1 MPRAVFYVE
10 RKLSSE
16 GSQGA
21 GLGRAAAVM
30 SARVERRTV
39 SRIAGGCA
47 ALDGGGRARRRPAGA
62 VAAPFSRA
70 GSGGRT
76 LAGCVARMAAS
87 SGRGGCVGGRR
98 GAILSLRCR
107 VCPPAALGLCFGRR
121 RRGALTSARIP
132 TTNAINPAGRPARA
146 TGASESGAPQRTGTM
161 DTMDSERSQRCR
173 GHAVNHSALA

>member
-10 RKLSSE
+10 RELSSE

-87 SGRGGCVGGRR
+87 SGRGRLR
-98 GAILSLRCR
+98 GWEAWCNSIFEVSSLSAGSTGSLLW
-107 VCPPAALGLCFGRR
+107 AA
-121 RRGALTSARIP
+121 AA
-132 TTNAINPAGRPARA
+132 AGRAYRRKDPY
-146 TGASESGAPQRTGTM
+146 
-161 DTMDSERSQRCR
+161 D
-173 GHAVNHSALA
+173 